1 MKSPTQQGCH
11 QRPCL
16 STAPALDHMFG
27 SYVCNGSEVTTSLG
41 QVQPLTNDS
50 YRAVSTKALR
60 SIGGP
65 TLQLAVID
73 LQFRFHTN
81 RGIRPM
87 RH

>member
-1 MKSPTQQGCH
+1 LCH
-11 QRPCL
+11 AKLHMSDCL
-16 STAPALDHMFG
+16 SAARQGNSKPR
-27 SYVCNGSEVTTSLG
+27 NGAEVMTSPG